1 MLEIDVRE
9 ETQGSL
15 VKLVPLPG
23 KVSVPKLMHPLRN
36 VPVVRTTAFDLTVIP
51 PSKMTP
57 WQVTAEPSSFDGVP
71 SLVNRSS
78 TDAART
84 LKFSVLLVK

>member
-1 MLEIDVRE
+1 M
-9 ETQGSL
+9 Q
-15 VKLVPLPG
+15 
-23 KVSVPKLMHPLRN
+23 PLRN
-36 VPVVRTTAFDLTVIP
+36 VPVVKTTAFDLTVIP

-57 WQVTAEPSSFDGVP
+57 LQMTVESSSFDGIP

-84 LKFSVLLVK
+84 LKFGVLLVK